1 MRIPVLFKQIT
12 KDEYLNLTPKISSTF
27 YLVMT
32 GNDYDLYL
40 GEQKLNNL
48 QEIVD
53 EINNLAKVSITG
65 AAIDVSIEDATNLYV
80 STDVEGA
87 LAEIMREINDLKHV
101 VDVNV
106 DGTALEFSDENGLPV
121 LIDVSDTNDVMLLA
135 G

>member
-1 MRIPVLFKQIT
+1 MRVPVLFKQIT

-121 LIDVSDTNDVMLLA
+121 LIDVSDTDDVMLLA